1 MSSKD
6 FQVTQRAQRV
16 MKTIPKKNV
25 KQIFQ
30 NQTNSK
36 NVDSISKRSQLE
48 IQTSQP
54 ASTFVSRRELNLNSL
69 IDTRDQNQLP
79 VRAKNNASG
88 RVKITKGK
96 KTFKYEYKSKNN
108 PKKNSRIKIREIS
121 SVGKKGNQ
129 RFNSYEQQSI
139 FPKRY
144 ETSESPLKRRGG
156 PLAFGRGNNINMKK
170 WGYASKK
177 EINKIIVLQRWWRYL
192 LKNLKKKK
200 KNFTKNMD
208 KSLKYR
214 SKSSQFQKTVDLST
228 FMKKAESI
236 TEKIFPGKNN
246 KLIVETRKVE
256 VFKINRPKTKKEI
269 QVGSKEA
276 PHLNKYNFHKIKTS
290 IN

>member
-96 KTFKYEYKSKNN
+96 KTFK
-108 PKKNSRIKIREIS
+108 
-121 SVGKKGNQ
+121 
-129 RFNSYEQQSI
+129 
-139 FPKRY
+139 
-144 ETSESPLKRRGG
+144 
-156 PLAFGRGNNINMKK
+156 
-170 WGYASKK
+170 
-177 EINKIIVLQRWWRYL
+177 
-192 LKNLKKKK
+192 LKK
-200 KNFTKNMD
+200 F
-208 KSLKYR
+208 
-214 SKSSQFQKTVDLST
+214 VDLSYNNYIAKIKHEYLIYREYSQT
-228 FMKKAESI
+228 CI
-236 TEKIFPGKNN
+236 THYPNCKYC
-246 KLIVETRKVE
+246 TRKE
-256 VFKINRPKTKKEI
+256 
-269 QVGSKEA
+269 
-276 PHLNKYNFHKIKTS
+276 
-290 IN
+290 